1 MNIDLSNLNILIT
14 GSSRGIGYAIARQL
28 AISGAR
34 VALHYNNSSKEANEL
49 AEFIGNKSFAFK
61 ADLTKPDGA
70 IQLFDDVM
78 EEFHRLD
85 VLINN
90 AGIAIHSP
98 IESSDQDW
106 LEDWSKT
113 MAVNLTSA
121 GLLCKK
127 AISHFIQNNNGRIIN
142 IASRAAFRGDNSDYL
157 AYASS
162 KGGMVALTR
171 SIARAFGKQGIK
183 AFLVAPGFTKTD
195 MAKGF
200 IDKYGADHVIKDSAL
215 DKLTEVEDIV
225 PLVVLLASGMADH
238 ATGCTIDIN
247 AASYVH

>member
-1 MNIDLSNLNILIT
+1 MNIDLTNFNILIT

-34 VALHYNNSSKEANEL
+34 VALHYNQSSKEANEL
-49 AEFIGNKSFAFK
+49 AEFIGNKSYAFK
-61 ADLTKPDGA
+61 ADLSKPEGA
-70 IQLFDDVM
+70 IQLFDDVL
-78 EEFHRLD
+78 EEFKRLD

-90 AGIAIHSP
+90 AAIAVHSP
-98 IESSDQDW
+98 LGQSDLNW
-106 LEDWSKT
+106 LEDWSRT
-113 MAVNLTSA
+113 MAVNLTSV
-121 GLLCKK
+121 GILCKK
-127 AISHFIQNNNGRIIN
+127 AIAHFSENNNGRIIN
-142 IASRAAFRGDNSDYL
+142 ITSRAAFRGDYSDYI
-157 AYASS
+157 AYAAS

-195 MAKGF
+195 MAQEF
-200 IDKYGADHVIKDSAL
+200 IDKYGPDHAIKDLAL

-225 PLVVLLASGMADH
+225 PMVVLLASGLADH